1 MQQSKPVLSEPM
13 GTRSM
18 VSHLR
23 RVRQSRLVRQ
33 NLVLFA
39 GGMVS
44 GIGGFVYH
52 AIAGRVLGPQLY
64 GEVASLVALY
74 AVGTAIQLILILVLA
89 RYAADLLT
97 SGKLGALR
105 SIMGR
110 TSVLLALPAVLCVA
124 LAAALSGPAADF
136 LHLGSRVPIL
146 WLGAAVAVCWYVAV
160 PRGVLQGIQSFGWLS
175 ANLSL
180 ELVIRTTTLILLLA
194 AGLSVT
200 GSMTAVL
207 LGVVFAYLV
216 GMWSLRGTFRR
227 SAVEA
232 RMRTM
237 LGFAVTAAAGTLGI
251 LLLYNLD
258 VVLAAHYLQKHDAGI
273 YGGLNKIETIIYF
286 GTLSVSQVLFPRVVE
301 AVATRRHP
309 GLLLL
314 MSAGLMAIL
323 GLCAVAVFALAP
335 GLVVGILFGPAFR
348 DAQGYLLLIGLIG
361 LGLSL
366 NNLLV
371 QFFMAVHDRVFIPI
385 LGTAC
390 VVEAALI
397 VLFHASLAQ
406 VVGVVLAVMGLLL
419 AGLAV
424 RFVILL
430 PRLRP
435 EMLQEARSPALPEA
449 D

>member
-1 MQQSKPVLSEPM
+1 M
-13 GTRSM
+13 GTRSV

-33 NLVLFA
+33 NLVLFV

-52 AIAGRVLGPQLY
+52 AIAGRVLGPQIY

-89 RYAADLLT
+89 RYAADLLA

-105 SIMGR
+105 SIMRR
-110 TSVLLALPAVLCVA
+110 TSVLLALPAVICIA
-124 LAAALSGPAADF
+124 LAGALSGPAADF

-146 WLGAAVAVCWYVAV
+146 WLGVAMAICWYVAV

-180 ELVIRTTTLILLLA
+180 ELLVRTATLALLLA
-194 AGLSVT
+194 VGLSVT
-200 GSMTAVL
+200 GSMTAIL
-207 LGVVFAYLV
+207 LGVVCGYLV
-216 GMWSLRGTFRR
+216 GMWSLRSTFRLPP
-227 SAVEA
+227 VQV

-237 LGFAVTAAAGTLGI
+237 LGFAMTAAAGTLGI

-314 MSAGLMAIL
+314 MSAGLMAVL
-323 GLCAVAVFALAP
+323 GLCAVAIFGLVP

-348 DAQGYLLLIGLIG
+348 DAQAYLLLIGLIG

-366 NNLLV
+366 NNLLI

-385 LGTAC
+385 LAAGC
-390 VVEAALI
+390 ILEAALI
-397 VLFHASLAQ
+397 VLFHAGLAQ
-406 VVGVVLAVMGLLL
+406 VVGDVLAVMGLLL
-419 AGLAV
+419 AGMAV
-424 RFVILL
+424 RFLILL
-430 PRLRP
+430 PHLRP
-435 EMLQEARSPALPEA
+435 EMLQDLPSPA